1 MVKGVGCVK
10 KLEVEVEKGDFGA
23 TLICAATGW
32 LLSVAYE
39 GETIFSATGDRKEVV
54 LKRLDDFIA
63 ELIELSRCIES
74 VAKRVED
81 VRETLARE

>member
-39 GETIFSATGDRKEVV
+39 GETIFNAAGDTREAV
-54 LKRLDDFIA
+54 LKRFDDFIA
-63 ELIELSRCIES
+63 ELIELSRHIES
-74 VAKRVED
+74 VAKKMED
-81 VRETLARE
+81 VVENFARE